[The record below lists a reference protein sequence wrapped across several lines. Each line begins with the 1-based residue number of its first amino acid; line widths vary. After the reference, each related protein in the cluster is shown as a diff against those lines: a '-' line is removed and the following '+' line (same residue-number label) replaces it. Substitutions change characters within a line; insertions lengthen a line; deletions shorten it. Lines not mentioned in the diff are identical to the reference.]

1 MVPPPH
7 DHRGFRDG
15 SAGAGCRDDGGIYPD
30 HGDFYRVSNIIHVTE
45 SRSTG
50 FADGR
55 FLT

>member
-1 MVPPPH
+1 MIIV
-7 DHRGFRDG
+7 GFGVEVRV
-15 SAGAGCRDDGGIYPD
+15 AGCRDDGGIYPG